1 MLIVNSPQV
10 ALSIEDPDVRRLV
23 WTRFHQ
29 ISAGEIYDDDRH
41 GELIVVEP
49 GDTVAALEE
58 ECGWPILHDPFDNT
72 RFGEPDF
79 LPTFEALE
87 EWPGCFEIVII
98 ANDSGAGTLVFV
110 PKQPGI
116 DADLLAMCAR
126 HAQPARR

>member
-1 MLIVNSPQV
+1 MFVVTSPQI
-10 ALSIEDPDVRRLV
+10 AMSIADPDVRRLV
-23 WTRFHQ
+23 YTRFHQ
-29 ISAGEIYDDDRH
+29 ICAGEAYDYDRH

-49 GDTVAALEE
+49 GDSVAALEE
-58 ECGWPILHDPFDNT
+58 EGGCPILHNPFDGT